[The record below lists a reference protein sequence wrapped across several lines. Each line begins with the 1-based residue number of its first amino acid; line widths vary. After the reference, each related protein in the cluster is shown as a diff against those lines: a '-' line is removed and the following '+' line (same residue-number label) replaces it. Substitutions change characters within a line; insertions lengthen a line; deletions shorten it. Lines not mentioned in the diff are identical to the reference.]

1 MAVVRAVFNSYDSSK
16 TGELM
21 RQDYMRI
28 LRDCNQAGQLSNEGL
43 GRFFTCCGG
52 VNSTE
57 HGSTTALRNLTAIC
71 TWKHLYSIAS
81 II

>member
-28 LRDCNQAGQLSNEGL
+28 LRDCNQAGQLLQLLRKVLEDLSHVVVE
-43 GRFFTCCGG
+43 
-52 VNSTE
+52 STAQSM
-57 HGSTTALRNLTAIC
+57 GAL
-71 TWKHLYSIAS
+71 
-81 II
+81 